1 MENQKKKSGFVAVVG
16 RPNVGKSSLIN
27 AMVGAKVSIT
37 GPKPQTTRNKI
48 LGIKTGDNYQIV
60 FVDTPGE
67 INPRNE
73 LGQYMKKSIDTAI
86 NGIDLL
92 LIVLDGTKIG
102 EKDFKLLEKYKNVKV
117 PIFVCIN
124 KTDIAK

>member
-1 MENQKKKSGFVAVVG
+1 MENQKKKAGFVAVVG

-48 LGIKTGDNYQIV
+48 LGIKTGDDYQIV

-67 INPRNE
+67 INP
-73 LGQYMKKSIDTAI
+73 KKRTWAI
-86 NGIDLL
+86 Y
-92 LIVLDGTKIG
+92 
-102 EKDFKLLEKYKNVKV
+102 EKKHR
-117 PIFVCIN
+117 
-124 KTDIAK
+124 